1 MQRQLSKGQWEELR
15 PLIRRLYIEESRA
28 LAYIANV
35 FRESHNFNPMYEVP
49 DSRHASFQSYSD
61 SLTAKKFMRGSRN
74 GS

>member
-49 DSRHASFQSYSD
+49 DSRHASFKAIV
-61 SLTAKKFMRGSRN
+61 TV
-74 GS
+74 